1 MYVLRGANA
10 ASKHKLAKALR
21 TKRASEVSFVPE
33 SIYLKKVVCLNTQG
47 YLDLDLYVLQG
58 VNVASKNKFA
68 KALRTKKAS
77 EVSFVLEAIYKKGGV
92 FKLMLT
98 FEEQQQ
104 NTNTVTQLFVK
115 VFTKELA
122 KHLFKP
128 TDVQELQGLE
138 ISAV

>member
-10 ASKHKLAKALR
+10 ASKHKLPKALR

-98 FEEQQQ
+98 FEE
-104 NTNTVTQLFVK
+104 
-115 VFTKELA
+115 
-122 KHLFKP
+122 
-128 TDVQELQGLE
+128 
-138 ISAV
+138 

>member
-1 MYVLRGANA
+1 M
-10 ASKHKLAKALR
+10 
-21 TKRASEVSFVPE
+21 
-33 SIYLKKVVCLNTQG
+33 VCLNTQG
-47 YLDLDLYVLQG
+47 YLDLDLYVLQD